1 MRNFPLLTYLF
12 IILSNLNIP
21 KANLTL
27 QIHHTS
33 SVDVQKHQSIL
44 LDIKIKIYVEEN
56 PIEIERDLVM
66 ALLELNGKLQRV
78 SSKFDGVLQLQ
89 NFINHP
95 INI

>member
-12 IILSNLNIP
+12 IIISNLNIP

-44 LDIKIKIYVEEN
+44 LDIKIKIYVEEI
-56 PIEIERDLVM
+56 PIEIERNLIM
-66 ALLELNGKLQRV
+66 ALFRIERKATESLIE
-78 SSKFDGVLQLQ
+78 
-89 NFINHP
+89 I
-95 INI
+95 